1 MKGVEVSSMSL
12 GENSNEDHVRKASG
26 AKTRWLPILE
36 NELRR
41 RMGWVDEAI
50 SPFAR
55 TLRRQ
60 PKAKP
65 ATFLPRADTLL
76 FPSGERKSA

>member
-1 MKGVEVSSMSL
+1 MIGARAGEEVSARTA
-12 GENSNEDHVRKASG
+12 RKL
-26 AKTRWLPILE
+26 RWLPALE

-55 TLRRQ
+55 RLR
-60 PKAKP
+60 PGKAK
-65 ATFLPRADTLL
+65 AALHLPRADTLL

>member
-1 MKGVEVSSMSL
+1 VTGVRSSEFPD
-12 GENSNEDHVRKASG
+12 GRPARKRS
-26 AKTRWLPILE
+26 WLPALE

-55 TLRRQ
+55 ALH
-60 PKAKP
+60 KAKLKP
-65 ATFLPRADTLL
+65 APILPQATPLLPRADTLL
-76 FPSGERKSA
+76 FPQGERKSA

>member
-1 MKGVEVSSMSL
+1 MVS
-12 GENSNEDHVRKASG
+12 VRWSDIPGGKPSG
-26 AKTRWLPILE
+26 KKSDWLPALE

-55 TLRRQ
+55 ALHRA
-60 PKAKP
+60 KLKP
-65 ATFLPRADTLL
+65 APMLPQPAPILPRADTLL
-76 FPSGERKSA
+76 FPKGERKSA